1 MDPFCT
7 ATMSATTELAVG
19 MLPAPAPMKC
29 ELPRLS
35 DSISTTFIAPFTFP
49 TLVLKGQIQGVTNVS
64 NCMRPVSGHVD
75 FRAVATSLIVLSS
88 VRA

>member
-19 MLPAPAPMKC
+19 MLPAPAPIKC

-49 TLVLKGQIQGVTNVS
+49 ILVLKGQIQGVTNVS
-64 NCMRPVSGHVD
+64 NRMRPSGHVD
-75 FRAVATSLIVLSS
+75 LRAVATSLIVLSS